1 MHPSYKEQKILV
13 HYKRLPT
20 TTRTASTHPA
30 AAVLK
35 YTNCDFTP
43 VQTPQQPTTFHYQ
56 DLTIEVDPDVYD
68 PAEDTFLL
76 LQTIH
81 PQPGTS
87 VLELGTGCGIIA
99 LACARNGASVVA
111 SDINPHA
118 VRNCR
123 RNLKRNQPRLT
134 GTLDVRHGDL
144 FSVLRPD
151 ERFDL
156 IVFNP
161 PYVPTPP
168 EETTEDWLD
177 LATSGGDDGLQVT
190 TRFLTDVRDYLTP
203 MGHAYIIVSSHSP
216 QPTLHRCL
224 KEHQLKGT
232 IVGTQR
238 FEDEEISCYRLAP
251 TD

>member
-1 MHPSYKEQKILV
+1 MTGGPIG
-13 HYKRLPT
+13 
-20 TTRTASTHPA
+20 A
-30 AAVLK
+30 AASV
-35 YTNCDFTP
+35 NAGGFAPGFASEFCD
-43 VQTPQQPTTFHYQ
+43 V
-56 DLTIEVDPDVYD
+56 EVDPDVYD

-81 PQPGTS
+81 ARPGIA
-87 VLELGTGCGIIA
+87 VLDLGTGCGIIA

-118 VRNCR
+118 VHNCR
-123 RNLKRNQPRLT
+123 RNQERNRSRLT
-134 GTLDVRHGDL
+134 GTLAVRHGDL

-161 PYVPTPP
+161 PYVPTPS
-168 EETTEDWLD
+168 EETMEAWLD

-190 TRFLTDVRDYLTP
+190 TRFITGVRRYLAP
-203 MGHAYIIVSSHSP
+203 AGAAYIIVSSRSP
-216 QPTLHRCL
+216 QTAIHRL
-224 KEHQLKGT
+224 LRENQLKGT

-238 FEDEEISCYRLAP
+238 FEDEEIYCYRMTP